1 MFKYVKFTK
10 AEDEF
15 TTHDFRG
22 GSEEVKVNHFNVSVV
37 SIEAEDAAILDEVIA
52 SQNERINCIEI
63 DHAEFKELVGDSLQI
78 KRIRKVVAERIASK
92 YTYADE
98 IAMLKRDDST
108 AKKIEYVDFVNESI
122 AIGSELKSLIGY

>member
-10 AEDEF
+10 VEDEF